1 MPSPLFLK
9 VTLLLTL
16 SNIVMC
22 FAWYGHLK
30 YLHGWRLLPVIL
42 ISWGIALLEYSL
54 AVPANRYGSAA
65 YSGFQLKIL
74 QEVITL
80 TVFIGFAK
88 VVLGETPRWNHLA
101 SFLCLIAAA
110 WFAFGIKE
118 SVK

>member
-1 MPSPLFLK
+1 MPSALFLK
-9 VTLLLTL
+9 VTALLTL

-30 YLHGWRLLPVIL
+30 YLHSWRLPLVIL
-42 ISWGIALLEYSL
+42 ISWGIAFFEYSL
-54 AVPANRYGSAA
+54 AVPANRIGATA
-65 YSGFQLKIL
+65 FSGFQLKIL

-88 VVLGETPRWNHLA
+88 VVFGETPRWNHLA

-110 WFAFGIKE
+110 WFAFGCKGG
-118 SVK
+118 K